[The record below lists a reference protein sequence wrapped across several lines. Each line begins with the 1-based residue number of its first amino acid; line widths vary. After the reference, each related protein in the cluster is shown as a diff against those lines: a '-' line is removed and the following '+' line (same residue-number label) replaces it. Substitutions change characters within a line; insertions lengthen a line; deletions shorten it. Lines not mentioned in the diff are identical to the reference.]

1 MRTRSER
8 SDEPPVRCTIASNVY
23 PQIFGKYV
31 LEGELARGGMARL
44 LLATLRG
51 AGGFEKKLV
60 VKQIR
65 DELASDDAFVK
76 RFVDEAKTTVSLSH
90 PNIVPVYELG
100 VEQGTYFLAMEL
112 VEGVSIAELL
122 DDGVLTPEEGAFVGA
137 EVCRA
142 LDYAHRRMQVVHR
155 DITPRNVMVDEEGQ
169 VKLIDFGIAA
179 LTHVGP
185 RAQNVKQ
192 QVFGSPGHMAPEQ
205 MEGKPVG
212 PPADLFALGAL
223 LMEGWSKKA
232 PFRRKTSEDVD
243 AALRGPRTKPSE
255 FDARL
260 LPLDDVMLKAL
271 ASDANERPQS
281 AEDFGRSLRK
291 FLSGLDT
298 DDLRRELG
306 ARVKKR
312 GAAFRGKKD
321 APPSSANAGLQRP
334 ASRGEMI
341 TKTFAARQEVK
352 TWSERPG
359 PSQEQTGPT
368 TRKISSEPPDASPD
382 PRIETIATRPIETPT
397 TSPKPSRSN
406 ARAIGAVGLVALA
419 LAGAYFVREQRA
431 NHPTKTT
438 SSTVTATATTTTTP
452 IAQTATATVT
462 APTATQTVV
471 APSASSAEIRAAGH
485 LALFGDP
492 GTHALVDGVAKGNC
506 PLADVAVEP
515 GDHDVRFV
523 FDMTGDETHTSV
535 NVKANA
541 HVKLRADFTG
551 ATPTVRVQH

>member
-1 MRTRSER
+1 
-8 SDEPPVRCTIASNVY
+8 VY

-44 LLATLRG
+44 MLATLRG

-65 DELASDDAFVK
+65 DELASDEAFVK

-122 DDGVLTPEEGAFVGA
+122 DDGVLTPEEGAYVGA

-155 DITPRNVMVDEEGQ
+155 DITPRNVMIDEEGQ

-179 LTHVGP
+179 LTQGG
-185 RAQNVKQ
+185 RGQNAKQ

-223 LMEGWSKKA
+223 LMEAWSKKA
-232 PFRRKTSEDVD
+232 PFRRKTPDDVD

-255 FDARL
+255 IDPRL
-260 LPLDDVMLKAL
+260 IPLDEVMLKAL
-271 ASDANERPQS
+271 ANDARERPQS
-281 AEDFGRSLRK
+281 AEEFGRALRK
-291 FLSGLDT
+291 FLSGLDP

-312 GAAFRGKKD
+312 RAAIRAKKD
-321 APPSSANAGLQRP
+321 APPASANGGLQRP

-352 TWSERPG
+352 TWSERPAASQEETG
-359 PSQEQTGPT
+359 PS
-368 TRKISSEPPDASPD
+368 TRKIASEPPRNDQ
-382 PRIETIATRPIETPT
+382 RIETVATRPIETPT
-397 TSPKPSRSN
+397 SPKVPARNN
-406 ARAIGAVGLVALA
+406 ARTVGVVTLVALA
-419 LAGAYFVREQRA
+419 LGGAYFVREQRA
-431 NHPTKTT
+431 THTTTQPTTT
-438 SSTVTATATTTTTP
+438 AAPTHTIATTATATATTATT
-452 IAQTATATVT
+452 ALT
-462 APTATQTVV
+462 APPPASTTA
-471 APSASSAEIRAAGH
+471 PASSGEARSAH
-485 LALFGDP
+485 LALYGDP
-492 GTHALVDGVAKGNC
+492 GTRVLVDGAARGNC
-506 PLADVAVEP
+506 PIADLAVEP

-523 FDMTGDETHTSV
+523 FDVTGDTTGTRVSV
-535 NVKANA
+535 KPNQ

-551 ATPTVRVQH
+551 ATPTVRVQQR